1 MAGFSIGTMLAAY
14 GGAAAVFFA
23 LDFVWLGFVA
33 IGFYRSEIGS
43 LLLEKPNMLAAG
55 AFYLFYV
62 AGIVGF
68 AVLPAVSANSW
79 TWALIAGI
87 ALGLLA
93 YGTYDMTNLAT
104 LKGWSAKVSMVDL
117 IWGGALSGVAAVA
130 GYFAA
135 RLTV

>member
-1 MAGFSIGTMLAAY
+1 MAGFSLGTMLAAY
-14 GGAAAVFFA
+14 AGSAVVFFA
-23 LDFVWLGFVA
+23 LDFVWLAIVA
-33 IGFYRSEIGS
+33 IGFYRSEIGA
-43 LLLEKPNMLAAG
+43 LLLEKPNMFAAG

-68 AVLPAVSANSW
+68 AVLPALSAQSW
-79 TWALIAGI
+79 VWALLAGG

-104 LKGWSAKVSMVDL
+104 LKGWSAKVSVVDL
-117 IWGGALSGVAAVA
+117 IWGGALSSAAAVA

-135 RLTV
+135 RITV